1 MKLSNQIRPISYLK
15 AHAAEIV
22 RNLSKQKEPL
32 IITQNGQAKVV
43 IQDIESYEQTQ
54 QTISLLKILSL
65 GVRQIEEGK
74 VLPAEEV
81 IKSLRERQE
90 DRWCRSRFFLTKDAA
105 RDLNELYDYIAVH
118 DSPRKADY
126 VLKQIETTFYTLSE
140 FPERGVYPKEL
151 LQLGIREYREIF
163 FKPYRII
170 YRVMDKN
177 VYVLLIVDGRRDM
190 QSLLQRRLLGA

>member
-1 MKLSNQIRPISYLK
+1 MPF
-15 AHAAEIV
+15 A
-22 RNLSKQKEPL
+22 
-32 IITQNGQAKVV
+32 
-43 IQDIESYEQTQ
+43 
-54 QTISLLKILSL
+54 
-65 GVRQIEEGK
+65 
-74 VLPAEEV
+74 VL
-81 IKSLRERQE
+81 
-90 DRWCRSRFFLTKDAA
+90 LTKDAA

-126 VLKQIETTFYTLSE
+126 VLEQIEKTFSTLSE

-151 LQLGIREYREIF
+151 LKLGIREYREIF

-190 QSLLQRRLLGA
+190 QSLLQRRLLDA